1 MLRNRFTMAQEG
13 VLWKAALEH
22 LGPQRLLET
31 VVDLLRS
38 FGPRPARSQKEYLER
53 QWLGEDI
60 LRIVKSAQVEAGI
73 EAPGPDDLPNRVT
86 ILACYSD
93 YLADRLLLLVP
104 ADVLPRELVGR
115 RIDDDLGV

>member
-1 MLRNRFTMAQEG
+1 MLRNRLTMPQEG
-13 VLWKAALEH
+13 MLWKAALEH

-31 VVDLLRS
+31 VADLLRS
-38 FGPRPARSQKEYLER
+38 FGPKPARSQKEYLEQ

-60 LRIVKSAQVEAGI
+60 LRIVQSAQIKAGI

-93 YLADRLLLLVP
+93 YLADRLLLIVP
-104 ADVLPRELVGR
+104 ADVIPRELVGR

>member
-1 MLRNRFTMAQEG
+1 MAQEG

-22 LGPQRLLET
+22 LGPQGLLET
-31 VVDLLRS
+31 VVDLLHS

-60 LRIVKSAQVEAGI
+60 LRIVKSAQVKAGI

-93 YLADRLLLLVP
+93 YLADRLLLLMP

-115 RIDDDLGV
+115 RIDDDMGI

>member
-1 MLRNRFTMAQEG
+1 MAQEG

-22 LGPQRLLET
+22 LGPQGLLET

-104 ADVLPRELVGR
+104 AGVLPRELVGR

>member
-1 MLRNRFTMAQEG
+1 MPQEG
-13 VLWKAALEH
+13 MLWKAALKH

-31 VVDLLRS
+31 VADLLRS
-38 FGPRPARSQKEYLER
+38 FGPKPARSQKEYLEQ

-60 LRIVKSAQVEAGI
+60 LRIVQSAQIKAGI

-86 ILACYSD
+86 ILAGYSD
-93 YLADRLLLLVP
+93 YLADRLLLIVP
-104 ADVLPRELVGR
+104 ADVIPRELVGR

>member
-1 MLRNRFTMAQEG
+1 M
-13 VLWKAALEH
+13 
-22 LGPQRLLET
+22 
-31 VVDLLRS
+31 
-38 FGPRPARSQKEYLER
+38 
-53 QWLGEDI
+53 
-60 LRIVKSAQVEAGI
+60 EAGI

-115 RIDDDLGV
+115 RIDDDLGI